1 MTDKKFRHSTLCVH
15 AGAKPDPSTGSRTVP
30 IYQTA
35 AYVFENSEHAKNLF
49 ALKETGNIYTRL
61 NNPTTAVFEE
71 RIAAIEGGVGSLA
84 TSSGMSAISS
94 AILTFTSLGDEILS
108 GDKLY
113 GGTHELFS
121 QTFPKLGR
129 TVSFADSNEPSAFE
143 EKITEKTRGI
153 FVEAIG
159 NPGLDIPDFER
170 LAKIAHENEIPLIV
184 DNTVGVGLTRPIEF
198 GADIVVH
205 SATKYIG
212 GHGNSIGGVITDSG
226 NFNWN
231 TGKFPEI
238 TEPDESYGGIRY
250 HEQFGSSAFIVKARV
265 QFMRD
270 MGPCIS
276 PFNSFMLLTGL
287 ETLPLR
293 VKKHSQNA
301 LAVAEFLR
309 DHPKIEWVC
318 YPGLSSHPS
327 HENAKKY
334 LTGGFGPIV
343 GAGVKGGIVPASKLT
358 EEVKLFS
365 HLANIG
371 DTKSLIVHP
380 ASTTHSQ
387 LSLKDRRAA
396 GVLDN
401 FVRLAIGIE
410 DEDDLIEDLNEALKR
425 V

>member
-1 MTDKKFRHSTLCVH
+1 MTDKTYRQATLCVH
-15 AGAKPDPSTGSRTVP
+15 AGATPDPVTRARTVP

-35 AYVFENSEHAKNLF
+35 AYVFKDSRQAKNLF

-71 RIAAIEGGVGSLA
+71 RVAAIEGGVGSLA
-84 TSSGMSAISS
+84 TASGMAAIST
-94 AILTFTSLGDEILS
+94 AILSFTALGDEILS

-129 TVSFADSNEPSAFE
+129 TVSFADANDPSAFE
-143 EKITEKTRGI
+143 NKITEKTRGI
-153 FVEAIG
+153 FVESIG
-159 NPGLDIPDFER
+159 NPGLDIPDFDR
-170 LAKIAHENEIPLIV
+170 LSQIAHENRIPFIV
-184 DNTVGVGLTRPIEF
+184 DNTVGVGLTRPIDF

-212 GHGNSIGGVITDSG
+212 GHGNSMGGVITDAGTFDWDSG
-226 NFNWN
+226 
-231 TGKFPEI
+231 TFPEI
-238 TEPDESYGGIRY
+238 TEPDESYGGICY
-250 HEQFGSSAFIVKARV
+250 PKQFGNAAFIVKARA

-293 VKKHSQNA
+293 IRKHSENA
-301 LAVAEFLR
+301 QIVAEFLT
-309 DHPKIEWVC
+309 DHPKIEWVS

-327 HENAKKY
+327 HDRAKRY

-343 GAGVKGGIVPASKLT
+343 GVGMKGGMKPASRLT

-371 DTKSLIVHP
+371 DTRSLIVHP
-380 ASTTHSQ
+380 ASTTHAQ
-387 LSLKDRRAA
+387 LPETEREAA
-396 GVLDN
+396 GVRDN

-410 DEDDLIEDLNEALKR
+410 DPDDLIEDLSEALKR
-425 V
+425 I